1 MRKGKK
7 EGRME
12 MTEGGGRKEKNPQ
25 VSMQLCMTLSQGGC
39 ACMHS
44 DIFNCL
50 KQLQSHSLLAK
61 ISQMGAGNP
70 QIIQERKKRQ
80 GY

>member
-1 MRKGKK
+1 
-7 EGRME
+7 
-12 MTEGGGRKEKNPQ
+12 
-25 VSMQLCMTLSQGGC
+25 MQSCMTLGQGGC

-61 ISQMGAGNP
+61 ISQAGAGNP
-70 QIIQERKKRQ
+70 QII
-80 GY
+80 